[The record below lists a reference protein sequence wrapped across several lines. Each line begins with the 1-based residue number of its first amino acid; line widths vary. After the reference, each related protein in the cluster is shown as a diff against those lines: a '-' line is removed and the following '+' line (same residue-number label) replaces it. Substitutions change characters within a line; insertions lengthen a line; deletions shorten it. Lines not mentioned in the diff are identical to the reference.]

1 MTRTWPGRRALI
13 AVATVVAALLPVSL
27 IAAVSAFG
35 DAGGPSGNNTTG
47 PAIVG
52 FSPQEGPIGGGAV
65 VQISGGGFE
74 TVTGVTFGGRQ
85 AASFEVKSPTLI
97 EAVSPAMPRGVNV
110 RIHVA
115 APSGTATANRD
126 FTFIGCH
133 VPRVR
138 GAQVRR
144 ARKTIV
150 EAGCRVRRVKPARDA
165 AKPLRVVGIS
175 PRPGTWAEPGTAV
188 DLLVR

>member
-1 MTRTWPGRRALI
+1 MIRTRPGRRALI
-13 AVATVVAALLPVSL
+13 AVVTVVAALLPVSL

-35 DAGGPSGNNTTG
+35 DAGGPSGNGVG

-74 TVTGVTFGGRQ
+74 TVTGVTFGGRE
-85 AASFEVKSPTLI
+85 ADSFEVKSPTLI
-97 EAVSPAMPRGVNV
+97 EAVAPSMPRGVNV
-110 RIHVA
+110 RIHVV

-138 GAQVRR
+138 GAKVQR
-144 ARKTIV
+144 ARRTIV
-150 EAGCRVRRVKPARDA
+150 EAGCKVGQVKLAHQA
-165 AKPLRVVGIS
+165 SKPLRVVGVS
-175 PRPGTWAEPGTAV
+175 PRPGTWAEPGTPVA
-188 DLLVR
+188 LLVR